1 MGLID
6 YKAIREVDLAPS
18 IEQASQDAQKL
29 EQQVAQDAVSLEQL
43 AAQTITAAIS
53 QVQAVIAKEMAVG
66 RDALDALMT
75 QQMAALFAEVHAV
88 MDRLS
93 GTSLVIP
100 PRR

>member
-1 MGLID
+1 MDFID
-6 YKAIREVDLAPS
+6 EQKLHDVVVAPA

-43 AAQTITAAIS
+43 AAQTITTAIS